1 MSIINSTN
9 LHVGGNRNETT
20 IQPITME
27 YVEAEKFDRS
37 KLMELAAAGDIDKV
51 KEYLDKCGITYIIDN
66 KSDPN
71 KTIIM
76 ADEIEVY
83 IHKSSSTEPT
93 TTTSQSLNN
102 LVTTKID
109 VWVNDFKTGYTRW
122 GLSSEPTEAQIKTF
136 REALTAACADTSVIS
151 DKSDKGVHDWVRG
164 QANIAI
170 AQVKYNAYTE
180 KFTDNFTKNFAKYGF
195 DSALTDEELA
205 TVKSEFEKLYKAE
218 VKEHVET
225 INKYEGVH
233 QVESIEVWYN
243 ELLNKALQQVK
254 TARAVK
260 ANGSK
265 TDEVFKEMPN
275 VNESSPDKTEK
286 AETTRQNLLDLYEI
300 YRPAMQ
306 KIQSYKAGFLQQ
318 IVNNELQ
325 KLNDKL
331 QEYIDNNNLDISLD
345 NLKLFFSD
353 VMDKQQN
360 YGVIGSTQYLIIRF
374 DDYIKNGYTLSLNKS
389 NLHSSLDE
397 LYKDYS
403 TSLGNDN
410 SETSSLTGAATGN
423 FDFSVVTGYNS
434 QFASFYKEPSSERL
448 VNSTSLNVID
458 KGFWDN
464 ALEALDKLKPQLHEY
479 IKAQMQNKGLKH
491 YNHDTVDKI
500 LNTFISQAVSSAIVA
515 SDFPSEIDL
524 KDPYLASRSFN
535 TPIGGVTR
543 SLEMSSI
550 VNTLLTMVDN
560 ELGIDSKYEDLN
572 GSKALPHDAPNAFK
586 EENQYRTL
594 YYSSLVSTCDKYLSE
609 EEKLLKLV
617 LVGLTIDDSIRN
629 GQTNGDKMAAEKVVD
644 LYSDHVKLYLKS
656 HYGSLSDEKILTIL
670 NEVKNDTLQDS
681 VIESF
686 KNSNGSYYNLEAL
699 VLYFGE
705 KAESLAKI
713 EEDKIKNNV

>member
-9 LHVGGNRNETT
+9 LHVRDNRNETT
-20 IQPITME
+20 IQPIKME

-83 IHKSSSTEPT
+83 IHKSSSTEET
-93 TTTSQSLNN
+93 TTTQPNLNT
-102 LVTTKID
+102 LVNTKID

-136 REALTAACADTSVIS
+136 REALTAACADTSTIT
-151 DKSDKGVHDWVRG
+151 DQSDKGVHDWVRG

-180 KFTDNFTKNFAKYGF
+180 KFTDNFTKNFAEYGF
-195 DSALTDEELA
+195 DSALTNEELA

-233 QVESIEVWYN
+233 QVEFIEVWYN

-254 TARAVK
+254 TNRAVK
-260 ANGSK
+260 ANCSK
-265 TDEVFKEMPN
+265 TDEVFKETPN

-434 QFASFYKEPSSERL
+434 QFASFYKEPSPERL
-448 VNSTSLNVID
+448 VNSTSFNVID

-491 YNHDTVDKI
+491 YNHDTVEKI

-524 KDPYLASRSFN
+524 KDPYLLSKSFN

-586 EENQYRTL
+586 EENQDRTL
-594 YYSSLVSTCDKYLSE
+594 YNSPLISTCDKYLSE

-617 LVGLTIDDSIRN
+617 LVGLTIDDNIRN
-629 GQTNGDKMAAEKVVD
+629 GQTNGDKMAAEKVAD

-686 KNSNGSYYNLEAL
+686 KNSNSRYYNLEAL

-705 KAESLAKI
+705 KGESLAKI